1 MTRLPRGVVPVAPG
15 PGQESVWAYPRP
27 PRVESSSRHVV
38 VELDGLVIVDT
49 VRALRVLET
58 SHPPSWYLPM
68 ADVRPG
74 VLVPV
79 GGTSTCEFKGT
90 ARYFDVVAGGRRE
103 PRAAWT
109 YPDPMPGFEALRDY
123 VALYPGRMDRCTVD
137 GVDVAAQEGGFY
149 GGWVTPDVVG
159 PFKGG
164 PGTWG
169 W

>member
-1 MTRLPRGVVPVAPG
+1 MSRLPRGVVPVVPG
-15 PGQESVWAYPRP
+15 PGQESVWDYPRP
-27 PRVESSSRHVV
+27 PRVEPSDRRVV
-38 VELDGLVIVDT
+38 VELGGVVIVET
-49 VRALRVLET
+49 VRALRLLET
-58 SHPPSWYLPM
+58 SHPPSWYLPL

-79 GGTSTCEFKGT
+79 AGTTTCEFKGT
-90 ARYFDVVAGGRRE
+90 AHYYDVAVGARRE
-103 PRAAWT
+103 SRAAWT
-109 YPDPMPGFEALRDY
+109 YPEPVPRYDALRGH

-137 GVDVAAQEGGFY
+137 GIQVLPQEGGFY

-164 PGTWG
+164 PGSWG